1 MHKIVFEIATIDDW
15 YMIIKECKNW
25 FGTNWSGQKGVRKK
39 FQKTQWIM
47 SSHKVGGPKGVGAV
61 FLQDEAKIDPLIRG
75 GMQEMGYRAG
85 TENFTLIAA
94 FSEAI
99 KQ

>member
-25 FGTNWSGQKGVRKK
+25 FGTDWSGQKGVRKK

-47 SSHKVGGPKGVGAV
+47 SSHKVWFVVP
-61 FLQDEAKIDPLIRG
+61 DPAFKTFMDLK
-75 GMQEMGYRAG
+75 M
-85 TENFTLIAA
+85 TNSLNFR
-94 FSEAI
+94 
-99 KQ
+99 